1 MISDITRW
9 TISLPSAAETPK
21 GHGEPSWSDLSAHR
35 RYACRWTGSSEAQR
49 LNPRPLPT
57 RSEFALAPAV
67 ADLDQ
72 AWLLVALGFY
82 GVLAQDW
89 SWSGLGAG
97 T

>member
-1 MISDITRW
+1 V
-9 TISLPSAAETPK
+9 
-21 GHGEPSWSDLSAHR
+21 
-35 RYACRWTGSSEAQR
+35 
-49 LNPRPLPT
+49 PT
-57 RSEFALAPAV
+57 RSEFDLAPAV